1 MPLLTGVLNNNK
13 MIKSN
18 SRRKFLTQAS
28 ISTTGILL
36 GNTLTNCSIS
46 EKSDESA
53 YNLMQEVHRYKKI
66 DAHAH
71 VGLKPREADEQ
82 IDMADRLGID
92 KLCISMPITNYSGT
106 EPEDPDQVRKNND
119 LVMKAVKKY
128 PDRYIGFM
136 TLNPV
141 YQKEA
146 LEEIDRCVDMGMA
159 GYKGYT
165 QVKINDPLY
174 FPIVEKFIDLNMIML
189 MHAFVQIGVGGYR
202 MKYDEGQ
209 SAPNTTI
216 PEDMVDIARRYPEGM
231 FQYAHIGGGGDWEYA
246 CKTFRDSPNI
256 YVDTS
261 GSNNEENMINFA
273 LDCLGEDRLFF
284 GCDGSHYQ
292 GVGKFFAADLS
303 ESQKKK
309 IFFDNYN
316 NILRKSGNHVA

>member
-1 MPLLTGVLNNNK
+1 
-13 MIKSN
+13 MIESK
-18 SRRKFLTQAS
+18 SRRKFLANAG

-36 GNTLTNCSIS
+36 GNTIAACTPRDKL
-46 EKSDESA
+46 KESA
-53 YNLMQEVHRYKKI
+53 FDLMHEVHKYRKI

-71 VGLKPREADEQ
+71 VGLKPQEADEQ

-92 KLCISMPITNYSGT
+92 KMCISMPITNYSGT

-119 LVMKAVKKY
+119 TVLEAVGKY

-136 TLNPV
+136 TLNPI

-146 LEEIDRCVDMGMA
+146 LEEIDRCVDLGVM

-174 FPIVEKFIDLNMIML
+174 YPIIEKFIDLNMIML
-189 MHAFVQIGVGGYR
+189 MHSFVQIGVGGYR

-209 SAPNTTI
+209 SAANTTI

-246 CKTFRDSPNI
+246 CKSFRDYPNI

-261 GSNNEENMINFA
+261 GSNNEEHMINFA
-273 LDCLGEDRLFF
+273 IDCLGEDRLFF

-292 GVGKFFAADLS
+292 GIGKLFAADLS
-303 ESQKKK
+303 ESQRRK
-309 IFFDNYN
+309 IFFENYN
-316 NILRKSGNHVA
+316 SILKKAGNHVA

>member
-1 MPLLTGVLNNNK
+1 
-13 MIKSN
+13 MIESK
-18 SRRKFLTQAS
+18 SRRKFLANAG

-36 GNTLTNCSIS
+36 GNTIAACTPGDKLK
-46 EKSDESA
+46 EPGFD
-53 YNLMQEVHRYKKI
+53 LMREVHKYRKI

-71 VGLKPREADEQ
+71 VGLKPKEADEQ

-92 KLCISMPITNYSGT
+92 KMCISMPITNYSGT

-119 LVMKAVKKY
+119 TVLEAVKKY

-136 TLNPV
+136 TLNPL

-146 LEEIDRCVDMGMA
+146 LEEIDRCVDLGMV

-165 QVKINDPLY
+165 QLKINDPLY
-174 FPIVEKFIDLNMIML
+174 YPIIEKFIDLKMIML

-202 MKYDEGQ
+202 MKYDKGQ
-209 SAPNTTI
+209 SAANTTI
-216 PEDMVDIARRYPEGM
+216 PDDMVDVARKYPEGM

-246 CKTFRDSPNI
+246 CKSFRAYPNI

-261 GSNNEENMINFA
+261 GSNNEEHMINYA
-273 LDCLGEDRLFF
+273 MDHLGDDRLFF

-292 GVGKFFAADLS
+292 GIGKLFAADLS
-303 ESQKKK
+303 ESQREK
-309 IFFDNYN
+309 IFFENYN

>member
-1 MPLLTGVLNNNK
+1 LNNAKKK
-13 MIKSN
+13 MIESK
-18 SRRKFLTQAS
+18 SRRKFLANAG

-36 GNTLTNCSIS
+36 GNTIAACTYRDKLR
-46 EKSDESA
+46 ESGFD
-53 YNLMQEVHRYKKI
+53 LMREVHKYRKI

-71 VGLKPREADEQ
+71 VGLKLKEADEQ
-82 IDMADRLGID
+82 IDMADRLGIE
-92 KLCISMPITNYSGT
+92 KMCISMPITNYSGT

-119 LVMKAVKKY
+119 TVLEAVRKY

-146 LEEIDRCVDMGMA
+146 LEEIDRCVDLGMV

-174 FPIVEKFIDLNMIML
+174 YPIIEKLIDLKMIML

-202 MKYDEGQ
+202 MKYDKGQ
-209 SAPNTTI
+209 SAANTTI
-216 PEDMVDIARRYPEGM
+216 PDDMVDVARRYPEGM

-246 CKTFRDSPNI
+246 CKSFRAYPNI
-256 YVDTS
+256 YADTS
-261 GSNNEENMINFA
+261 GSNNEEHMINYA
-273 LDCLGEDRLFF
+273 IDYLGEDRLFF

-292 GVGKFFAADLS
+292 GIGKLLAADLS
-303 ESQKKK
+303 DSQRNK
-309 IFFDNYN
+309 IFFENYN

>member
-1 MPLLTGVLNNNK
+1 
-13 MIKSN
+13 MIESK
-18 SRRKFLTQAS
+18 SRRKFLANAG

-36 GNTLTNCSIS
+36 GYTIAACTPGDKLK
-46 EKSDESA
+46 EPGFD
-53 YNLMQEVHRYKKI
+53 LMREVHKYRKI

-71 VGLKPREADEQ
+71 VGLKPKEADEQ

-92 KLCISMPITNYSGT
+92 KMCISMPITNYSGT

-119 LVMKAVKKY
+119 TVLEAVKKY

-136 TLNPV
+136 TLNPL

-146 LEEIDRCVDMGMA
+146 LEEIDRCVDLGMV

-174 FPIVEKFIDLNMIML
+174 YPIIEKFIDLKMIML

-202 MKYDEGQ
+202 MKYDKGQ
-209 SAPNTTI
+209 SAANTTI
-216 PEDMVDIARRYPEGM
+216 PDDMVDVARKYPEGM

-246 CKTFRDSPNI
+246 CKSFRAYPNI

-261 GSNNEENMINFA
+261 GSNNEEHMINYA
-273 LDCLGEDRLFF
+273 MDHLGDDRLFF

-292 GVGKFFAADLS
+292 GIGKLFAADLS
-303 ESQKKK
+303 ESQREK
-309 IFFDNYN
+309 IFFENYN